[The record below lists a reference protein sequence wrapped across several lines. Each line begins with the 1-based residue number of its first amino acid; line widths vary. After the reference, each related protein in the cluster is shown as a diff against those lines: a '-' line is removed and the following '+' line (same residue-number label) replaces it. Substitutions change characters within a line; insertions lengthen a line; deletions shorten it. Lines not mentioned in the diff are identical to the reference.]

1 VLSVAFR
8 SDGRM
13 VSASDDGTVRLRD
26 PRTGRLRDTFPDS
39 TYGATVFTPDGRTLA
54 TSSLGR
60 GVELWD
66 TA

>member
-1 VLSVAFR
+1 
-8 SDGRM
+8 M

-26 PRTGRLRDTFPDS
+26 PRTGRLRETFPDS